1 MVVIQQGSKTG
12 IKVTQELLDEQ
23 LHNTHNSTGANM
35 TTFIK
40 IGATSYDAADYEV
53 PAERTFRGAWEAN
66 SDAGVISVDMAEAK
80 DIWRDK
86 LRQAR
91 IEPLAALDTAY
102 MKALETGADTT
113 QIISDKQDLRDAPSL
128 ASIDAATTPAQLK
141 AIQPIPNVTVE

>member
-1 MVVIQQGSKTG
+1 M
-12 IKVTQELLDEQ
+12 TQ
-23 LHNTHNSTGANM
+23 
-35 TTFIK
+35 TFIK

-66 SDAGVISVDMAEAK
+66 ADTGVISVDMAAAR

-86 LRQAR
+86 IRQAR

-113 QIISDKQDLRDAPSL
+113 QTIADKQALRDAPTDP
-128 ASIDAATTPAQLK
+128 AIDAATTPEELA
-141 AIQPIPNVTVE
+141 AVQPAGLTVV